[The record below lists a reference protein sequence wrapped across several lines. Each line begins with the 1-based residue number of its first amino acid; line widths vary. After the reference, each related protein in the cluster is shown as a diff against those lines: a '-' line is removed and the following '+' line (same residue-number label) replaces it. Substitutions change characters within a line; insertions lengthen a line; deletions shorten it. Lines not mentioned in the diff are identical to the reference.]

1 MDVAVASVVENAVA
15 LVATAWPLPVAA
27 PVAGERVSAAGLA
40 VRRQVAAQAVRRAG
54 LVEQGRGDAPVE
66 IVVPAV
72 QAPALEV
79 VAPVAIA
86 SAVGP
91 ADVRKWGQVL
101 AAVANETQPKQA
113 VVALVAVK
121 RAAVAVAQ
129 DAAAVALVAA
139 ASLDRHKSPSRPN
152 LLGRS
157 LRT

>member
-15 LVATAWPLPVAA
+15 LVATAWPLAVR
-27 PVAGERVSAAGLA
+27 VAGERVSAAGLA

-79 VAPVAIA
+79 VARVAIA

-129 DAAAVALVAA
+129 DAAAVALALVAA